1 MHTLTWILASALTM
15 SAIAWI
21 GLLAAA
27 LREAQ
32 LKALLLPLVAFA
44 AGSLL
49 GGALLHLLPEAVA
62 ASGPGPGTFLPAVGG
77 FALFFLMEQFLSW
90 HHAHSVE
97 ADVKQPVTYLILL
110 ADGLHNFIG
119 GLAIGAS
126 FMVSTEV
133 GVITWIAAAAHEVPQ
148 ELGDF
153 GILIRGGWRTVP
165 ALVANFVSAA
175 TIVPGALLAYYL
187 FDRRLTMHAIFAA
200 TVLVVTLPITSAAPA
215 LPQGPGSGGQT
226 PRYDTSTEVTLR
238 GTIEIVKQVEDVMGK
253 RSTKGTHIIV
263 KTAQETVEVHLGPT
277 TFINEQKL
285 TLSAGDAVEIIGS
298 RVKVSGADAVIAREI
313 RKGTQTVTLRDDKG
327 VPKWSRGRGR

>member
-1 MHTLTWILASALTM
+1 LSTLTWILASALAM
-15 SAIAWI
+15 SAIAWV

-27 LREAQ
+27 LKEAQ

-62 ASGPGPGTFLPAVGG
+62 ARGPGLGTFLPALAG

-126 FMVSTEV
+126 FMVSIEV
-133 GVITWIAAAAHEVPQ
+133 GVITWIAAAAHEIPQ

-153 GILIRGGWRTVP
+153 GILIRGGWRRGP

-187 FDRRLTMHAIFAA
+187 SADFDISLLLSFAA
-200 TVLVVTLPITSAAPA
+200 GNFLYIAASDLIPEVKHDRQLHNNLVHFAA
-215 LPQGPGSGGQT
+215 
-226 PRYDTSTEVTLR
+226 
-238 GTIEIVKQVEDVMGK
+238 
-253 RSTKGTHIIV
+253 
-263 KTAQETVEVHLGPT
+263 
-277 TFINEQKL
+277 F
-285 TLSAGDAVEIIGS
+285 
-298 RVKVSGADAVIAREI
+298 VSGVGVIL
-313 RKGTQTVTLRDDKG
+313 VTRALFHT
-327 VPKWSRGRGR
+327 

>member
-1 MHTLTWILASALTM
+1 M
-15 SAIAWI
+15 SAIAWV
-21 GLLAAA
+21 GLVTAA
-27 LREAQ
+27 LREEQ

-62 ASGPGPGTFLPAVGG
+62 ARGPGLGTFLPALGG

-90 HHAHSVE
+90 HHGHSVE
-97 ADVKQPVTYLILL
+97 AVAKQPVTYLILL

-133 GVITWIAAAAHEVPQ
+133 GVITWIAAAAHEIPQ

-153 GILIRGGWRTVP
+153 GILIRGGWGKLQ

-187 FDRRLTMHAIFAA
+187 SADFDITFLLSFAA
-200 TVLVVTLPITSAAPA
+200 GNFIYIAASDLIP
-215 LPQGPGSGGQT
+215 
-226 PRYDTSTEVTLR
+226 EVKHDRLLR
-238 GTIEIVKQVEDVMGK
+238 NNLIHFGAFI
-253 RSTKGTHIIV
+253 
-263 KTAQETVEVHLGPT
+263 LGVSV
-277 TFINEQKL
+277 ILL
-285 TLSAGDAVEIIGS
+285 TRAVFHS
-298 RVKVSGADAVIAREI
+298 
-313 RKGTQTVTLRDDKG
+313 
-327 VPKWSRGRGR
+327 